1 MEPSAKGKRVVV
13 GSGSFMRSGALPKR
27 AFLFNAAAIL
37 GAAVLFALS
46 FPNPLFSFGLPF
58 LAWIAYIPVFWVIRR
73 SNAFSLIFWGALY
86 GYTSYSLFLP
96 WLGTFHPLAGTVA
109 SLLQLGYMALLFPL
123 LRLALILFPKKGYLL
138 QGLLWLAY
146 EYLRTLGFLG
156 FPYGITGYSQWQF
169 PALIGIASVFGVWGV
184 SALVLFP
191 SVYLAA
197 GLPDKGQ
204 AFKGSLGAFF
214 RRERLAAAAW
224 LGALA
229 ASLVFGFLH
238 MNYVDSAAGGPTV
251 ISGPTVVRGPTVVGL
266 AKIALIQQNA
276 DPWKEENH
284 RRSLEIL
291 TGLSQKAL
299 DAEPETDLVV
309 WPETAFVPRI
319 YWHLTYRD
327 NAESYLAVRDLLD
340 FLEGQKVP
348 FLIGNDDARLEV
360 SGDGRWDRFDY
371 NAALLFEGETLK
383 QTYRKMRLVPF
394 TEYFP
399 YEKTF
404 PRIYKALEAADTH
417 FWKPGKDPVVFS
429 ADKLRFSALICFEDC
444 FGYISRDFTRLG
456 AELLVNI
463 TNDAWAD
470 SLSCQIQHL
479 SMAVFRAVEN
489 RRSLVRAAASG
500 QTCAIAPSGKILAM
514 AEPFTETAL
523 NVRLPLMKGRTPYT
537 VWGDLWGFLF
547 LAVSILLLLIGA
559 IRIILRLN
567 TKEQ

>member
-1 MEPSAKGKRVVV
+1 MESSAQGKRVVV
-13 GSGSFMRSGALPKR
+13 ESASFAQSGPSPKR
-27 AFLFNAAAIL
+27 AFLCNL
-37 GAAVLFALS
+37 AAVLAAALLYALS
-46 FPNPLFSFGLPF
+46 FPNPIFTFGLPF
-58 LAWIAYIPVFWVIRR
+58 LAWIAYVPVFWVIRR
-73 SNAFSLIFWGALY
+73 SNAVSLIFWGALY
-86 GYTSYSLFLP
+86 GYLSYALFLP
-96 WLGTFHPLAGTVA
+96 WLGTFHPLAGTAA
-109 SLLQLGYMALLFPL
+109 SVLQLGYMALLFPL
-123 LRLALILFPKKGYLL
+123 LRLAITLYPKKGYLL

-191 SVYLAA
+191 SVFLAA
-197 GLPDKGQ
+197 GLPDTGQ
-204 AFKGSLGAFF
+204 TLKASLGAFF
-214 RRERLAAAAW
+214 RRERLATAAW

-229 ASLVFGFLH
+229 ASLVFGALH
-238 MNYVDSAAGGPTV
+238 LNYEEGAAILTDGGPV
-251 ISGPTVVRGPTVVGL
+251 GGPTVVGE
-266 AKIALIQQNA
+266 AKIALIQQNE
-276 DPWKEENH
+276 DPWKELNS

-291 TGLSQKAL
+291 TRLSQKAL
-299 DAEPETDLVV
+299 EAEPETDLVV

-327 NAESYLAVRDLLD
+327 NAESYQVVRDLLD

-348 FLIGNDDARLEV
+348 FLIGNDDARLEANGAG
-360 SGDGRWDRFDY
+360 SWDRFDY

-383 QTYRKMRLVPF
+383 QLYRKMRLVPF

-399 YEKTF
+399 YKKTF
-404 PRIYKALEAADTH
+404 PRIYNALEAADTH

-429 ADKLRFSALICFEDC
+429 AGKLRFSALICFEDC

-463 TNDAWAD
+463 TNDAWAG
-470 SLSCQIQHL
+470 SLSCQMQHL

-514 AEPFTETAL
+514 ARPFTETAL
-523 NVRLPLMKGRTPYT
+523 NVRLPLVAGSTPYT
-537 VWGDLWGFLF
+537 VWGDLWGVIFLS
-547 LAVSILLLLIGA
+547 AAILLLLIGA
-559 IRIILRLN
+559 IRIILKLN
-567 TKEQ
+567 TKEK

>member
-1 MEPSAKGKRVVV
+1 MEPFFQGKRTVVEP
-13 GSGSFMRSGALPKR
+13 GSSVRKGALV
-27 AFLFNAAAIL
+27 FNTAAIL
-37 GAAVLFALS
+37 GASLLFALS
-46 FPNPLFSFGLPF
+46 FPNPLFSSGLPF

-73 SNAFSLIFWGALY
+73 SNAVSLIFWGALY

-96 WLGTFHPLAGTVA
+96 WLGTFHPLAGTAA

-123 LRLALILFPKKGYLL
+123 LRLAITLYPKKGYLL

-146 EYLRTLGFLG
+146 EYIRTLGFLG

-191 SVYLAA
+191 SVYLAE

-204 AFKGSLGAFF
+204 AFKASFETFF

-229 ASLVFGFLH
+229 ASLVFGALH
-238 MNYVDSAAGGPTV
+238 LDYAGELAGPAGGDTV
-251 ISGPTVVRGPTVVGL
+251 
-266 AKIALIQQNA
+266 KIALIQQNS
-276 DPWKEENH
+276 DPWKEEDY
-284 RRSLEIL
+284 RRTLKTL

-299 DAEPETDLVV
+299 EAEPDTDLVV

-327 NAESYLAVRDLLD
+327 DPESYLVVRDLLD
-340 FLEGQKVP
+340 FLEGQQVP

-360 SGDGRWDRFDY
+360 NVAGSWDRVDY
-371 NAALLFEGETLK
+371 NAALLFEGEELK
-383 QTYRKMRLVPF
+383 QAYRKMRLVPF

-399 YEKTF
+399 YERTF
-404 PRIYKALEAADTH
+404 PRIYKALTAVDTH
-417 FWKPGKDPVVFS
+417 FWKPGKDPVVFN
-429 ADKLRFSALICFEDC
+429 ADSLRFSALICFEDC
-444 FGYISRDFTRLG
+444 FGSISRDFTLLG
-456 AELLVNI
+456 AEFLVNI
-463 TNDAWAD
+463 TNDAWAG
-470 SLSCQIQHL
+470 SLSSQMQHL
-479 SMAVFRAVEN
+479 SMSVFRAVEN
-489 RRSLVRAAASG
+489 RRALVRAAVSG
-500 QTCAIAPSGKILAM
+500 QTCAIAPSGRILAM

-523 NVRLPLMKGRTPYT
+523 NVEIPLMKGRTPYT

-547 LAVSILLLLIGA
+547 LAAAILLLLIGT

-567 TKEQ
+567 IKGI

>member
-1 MEPSAKGKRVVV
+1 MEPSTQRKRIVV
-13 GSGSFMRSGALPKR
+13 GSGSFSQSGPPPKR

-37 GAAVLFALS
+37 GASVLYALS
-46 FPNPLFSFGLPF
+46 FPNPIFKFGLPF
-58 LAWIAYIPVFWVIRR
+58 LAWIAYVPVFWVIRR

-86 GYTSYSLFLP
+86 GYISYALFLP
-96 WLGTFHPLAGTVA
+96 WLGTFHPLAGTIA
-109 SLLQLGYMALLFPL
+109 SFLQLGYMALLFPL
-123 LRLALILFPKKGYLL
+123 LRLALTLYPKKGYIL

-169 PALIGIASVFGVWGV
+169 PALIGISSVFGVWGV

-197 GLPDKGQ
+197 GLPDKGR
-204 AFKGSLGAFF
+204 AFMGSLGAFF

-238 MNYVDSAAGGPTV
+238 QDYASSAAN
-251 ISGPTVVRGPTVVGL
+251 GPTVVGG
-266 AKIALIQQNA
+266 AKIALIQQNE
-276 DPWKEENH
+276 DPWKEQNP

-291 TGLSQKAL
+291 ARLSQKAL
-299 DAEPETDLVV
+299 EAEPETDLVV

-327 NAESYLAVRDLLD
+327 SAESYQVVRDLLD
-340 FLEGQKVP
+340 FLGRQQVP

-360 SGDGRWDRFDY
+360 SGAGSWDRFDY
-371 NAALLFEGETLK
+371 NAALLFKGEELA
-383 QTYRKMRLVPF
+383 QVYRKMRLVPF

-399 YEKTF
+399 YEKAF

-417 FWKPGKDPVVFS
+417 FWKPGNDPVVFN
-429 ADKLRFSALICFEDC
+429 ADRLRFSTLICFEDC
-444 FGYISRDFTRLG
+444 FGYISRDFALQG

-463 TNDAWAD
+463 TNDAWAG
-470 SLSCQIQHL
+470 SLSCQMQHL

-500 QTCAIAPSGKILAM
+500 QTCAIAPSGRILAM
-514 AEPFTETAL
+514 AEPFAEAAL
-523 NVRLPLMKGRTPYT
+523 NVEVPLMRGRTPYT

-547 LAVSILLLLIGA
+547 LASAILLLLIGA
-559 IRIILRLN
+559 IRVIMKLKK
-567 TKEQ
+567 KEI